1 LFEWYNFFKKKKNRR
16 GGKVSEFLTPERTVY
31 DSGVQFLRPK
41 SLDEFIGQENVKKK
55 LSLALEA
62 AKMRGEVLDHVLLA
76 GPPGLG
82 KTTLAHIIASELQTN
97 IHVTSGP
104 VLVKQG
110 DMAAILTSLERGDVL
125 FIDEI
130 HRLNK
135 AVEEL
140 LYSAI
145 EDFQIDIM
153 IGKGPS
159 AKSIRIDIQPFTLV
173 GATTRSGLLSSPLR
187 SRFGIILELDF
198 YTVKELKEIIKR
210 AASLMDVEIEDSA
223 AEMIAKRSRGTP
235 RIAIRLTKRVRDMLT
250 VVKADRINTDIVL
263 KTMEVLNIDAEG
275 LDEFDR
281 KILKTIIEIYRG
293 GPVGLNALAAS
304 LGVEAD
310 TLSEVYEPYL
320 LQAGFLARTPR
331 GRVATEKAYKH
342 LKYEVPENRLF

>member
-1 LFEWYNFFKKKKNRR
+1 MFGWYNFLRKEENRR

-62 AKMRGEVLDHVLLA
+62 AKMRGEILDHVLLA

-159 AKSIRIDIQPFTLV
+159 AKSIRIDVQPFTLV

-210 AASLMDVEIEDSA
+210 AANLMDVEIEDTA

-250 VVKADRINTDIVL
+250 VVKADRIDTDIVL
-263 KTMEVLNIDAEG
+263 KTMEVLNIDDEG

-281 KILKTIIEIYRG
+281 KILKTIIEIYKG

-331 GRVATEKAYKH
+331 GRVVTEKAYKH

>member
-1 LFEWYNFFKKKKNRR
+1 M
-16 GGKVSEFLTPERTVY
+16 SEFLTPERTVY

-210 AASLMDVEIEDSA
+210 AASLMDVEIEDAA

-263 KTMEVLNIDAEG
+263 KTMEVLNIDDEG

-331 GRVATEKAYKH
+331 GRIVTEKAYKH

>member
-1 LFEWYNFFKKKKNRR
+1 M
-16 GGKVSEFLTPERTVY
+16 SEFLTPERTVY

-82 KTTLAHIIASELQTN
+82 RTTLAHIIASELQTN

-210 AASLMDVEIEDSA
+210 AASLMDVEIEDAA

-263 KTMEVLNIDAEG
+263 KTMEVLNIDDEG

-331 GRVATEKAYKH
+331 GRIVTEKAYKH

>member
-1 LFEWYNFFKKKKNRR
+1 M
-16 GGKVSEFLTPERTVY
+16 SEFLTPERTVY

-173 GATTRSGLLSSPLR
+173 GATVRSGLLSSPLR

-210 AASLMDVEIEDSA
+210 AASLMDVEIEDAA

-263 KTMEVLNIDAEG
+263 KTMEVLNIDDEG

-331 GRVATEKAYKH
+331 GRIVTEKAYKH

>member
-1 LFEWYNFFKKKKNRR
+1 M
-16 GGKVSEFLTPERTVY
+16 SEFLTPERTVY

>member
-1 LFEWYNFFKKKKNRR
+1 M
-16 GGKVSEFLTPERTVY
+16 SEFLTPERTVY

-210 AASLMDVEIEDSA
+210 AASLMDVEIEDAA
-223 AEMIAKRSRGTP
+223 AEMIAKRSRGTG

-263 KTMEVLNIDAEG
+263 KTMEVLNIDDEG

-331 GRVATEKAYKH
+331 GRIVTEKAYKH

>member
-1 LFEWYNFFKKKKNRR
+1 M
-16 GGKVSEFLTPERTVY
+16 SEFLTPERTVY

-62 AKMRGEVLDHVLLA
+62 AKMRGEILDHVLLA

-159 AKSIRIDIQPFTLV
+159 AKSIRIDVQPFTLV

-210 AASLMDVEIEDSA
+210 AANLMDVEIEDTA

-250 VVKADRINTDIVL
+250 VVKADRIDTDIVL
-263 KTMEVLNIDAEG
+263 KTMEVLNIDDEG

-281 KILKTIIEIYRG
+281 KILKTIIEIYKG

-331 GRVATEKAYKH
+331 GRVVTEKAYKH

>member
-1 LFEWYNFFKKKKNRR
+1 M
-16 GGKVSEFLTPERTVY
+16 SEFLTPERTVY

-173 GATTRSGLLSSPLR
+173 GSTTRSGLLSSPLR

-210 AASLMDVEIEDSA
+210 AASLMDVEIEDAA

-263 KTMEVLNIDAEG
+263 KTMEVLNIDDEG

-331 GRVATEKAYKH
+331 GRIVTEKAYKH

>member
-1 LFEWYNFFKKKKNRR
+1 MKFEQKKQR
-16 GGKVSEFLTPERTVY
+16 GETVSDFLSPERTVY

-41 SLDEFIGQENVKKK
+41 SLDEFIGQEKVKRK
-55 LSLALEA
+55 LSLALKA
-62 AKMRGEVLDHVLLA
+62 AKMRGEILDHILLA

-82 KTTLAHIIASELQTN
+82 KTTLAHIIASEMQTN
-97 IHVTSGP
+97 IHITSGP
-104 VLVKQG
+104 VLAKQG

-135 AVEEL
+135 AVEEV

-187 SRFGIILELDF
+187 SRFGMILELDF
-198 YTVKELKEIIKR
+198 YTTEELKEIVKR
-210 AASLMDVEIEDSA
+210 AARLMDVEIEEEA

-250 VVKADRINTDIVL
+250 VEGADRIDIRIVQ
-263 KTMEVLNIDAEG
+263 KTMEILNIDEEG

-281 KILKTIIEIYRG
+281 KILKTIIEVYRG

-320 LQAGFLARTPR
+320 LQSGFIARTPR
-331 GRVATEKAYKH
+331 GRIATKKAYEH
-342 LKYEVPENRLF
+342 LKYEFPENRLF

>member
-1 LFEWYNFFKKKKNRR
+1 M
-16 GGKVSEFLTPERTVY
+16 SEFLTPERTVY
-31 DSGVQFLRPK
+31 DTGVQFLRPK

-198 YTVKELKEIIKR
+198 YTVRELKEIIKR
-210 AASLMDVEIEDSA
+210 AASLMDVEIEDAA

-263 KTMEVLNIDAEG
+263 KTMEVLNIDDEG

-331 GRVATEKAYKH
+331 GRVVTEKAYKH

>member
-1 LFEWYNFFKKKKNRR
+1 M
-16 GGKVSEFLTPERTVY
+16 SEFLTPERTVY

-135 AVEEL
+135 TVEEL

-210 AASLMDVEIEDSA
+210 AASLMDVEIEDTA

-263 KTMEVLNIDAEG
+263 KTMEILNIDDEG

-331 GRVATEKAYKH
+331 GRVVTEKAYKH

>member
-1 LFEWYNFFKKKKNRR
+1 
-16 GGKVSEFLTPERTVY
+16 
-31 DSGVQFLRPK
+31 
-41 SLDEFIGQENVKKK
+41 
-55 LSLALEA
+55 
-62 AKMRGEVLDHVLLA
+62 
-76 GPPGLG
+76 
-82 KTTLAHIIASELQTN
+82 
-97 IHVTSGP
+97 
-104 VLVKQG
+104 
-110 DMAAILTSLERGDVL
+110 VL

-135 AVEEL
+135 AVEEV

-187 SRFGIILELDF
+187 SRFGMILELDF
-198 YTVKELKEIIKR
+198 YTTEELKEIIKR
-210 AASLMDVEIEDSA
+210 AARLMDVEIEEEA

-250 VVKADRINTDIVL
+250 VEGADRIDIRIVQ
-263 KTMEVLNIDAEG
+263 KTMEILNIDEEG

-281 KILKTIIEIYRG
+281 KILKTIIEVYRG

-320 LQAGFLARTPR
+320 LQSGFIARTPR
-331 GRVATEKAYKH
+331 GRIATKKAYEH
-342 LKYEVPENRLF
+342 LKYEFPENRLF

>member
-1 LFEWYNFFKKKKNRR
+1 
-16 GGKVSEFLTPERTVY
+16 
-31 DSGVQFLRPK
+31 
-41 SLDEFIGQENVKKK
+41 
-55 LSLALEA
+55 
-62 AKMRGEVLDHVLLA
+62 
-76 GPPGLG
+76 
-82 KTTLAHIIASELQTN
+82 
-97 IHVTSGP
+97 
-104 VLVKQG
+104 
-110 DMAAILTSLERGDVL
+110 
-125 FIDEI
+125 
-130 HRLNK
+130 
-135 AVEEL
+135 
-140 LYSAI
+140 
-145 EDFQIDIM
+145 
-153 IGKGPS
+153 
-159 AKSIRIDIQPFTLV
+159 
-173 GATTRSGLLSSPLR
+173 
-187 SRFGIILELDF
+187 
-198 YTVKELKEIIKR
+198 
-210 AASLMDVEIEDSA
+210 
-223 AEMIAKRSRGTP
+223 MIAKRSRGTP

>member
-1 LFEWYNFFKKKKNRR
+1 M
-16 GGKVSEFLTPERTVY
+16 SEFLTPERTVY

-187 SRFGIILELDF
+187 SAFGIILELDF

-210 AASLMDVEIEDSA
+210 AASLMDVEIEDAA

-263 KTMEVLNIDAEG
+263 KTMEVLNIDDEG

-331 GRVATEKAYKH
+331 GRIVTEKAYKH

>member
-1 LFEWYNFFKKKKNRR
+1 M
-16 GGKVSEFLTPERTVY
+16 SDFLTPERTIY

-41 SLDEFIGQENVKKK
+41 TLDEFVGQEKVKKK
-55 LSLALEA
+55 LFLALEA
-62 AKMRGEVLDHVLLA
+62 AKMRGEILDHVLLA

-104 VLVKQG
+104 VLAKQG

-198 YTVKELKEIIKR
+198 YTIEELKEIIKR
-210 AASLMDVEIEDSA
+210 AASLMEVDIEDVA

-250 VVKADRINTDIVL
+250 IEKADKIDMDIVR
-263 KTMEVLNIDAEG
+263 KTMEVLNIDEEG
-275 LDEFDR
+275 LDDFDR
-281 KILKTIIEIYRG
+281 KILKTIIEVYKG

-304 LGVEAD
+304 LGIEPD
-310 TLSEVYEPYL
+310 TLTEVYEPYL
-320 LQAGFLARTPR
+320 LQSGFLARTPR
-331 GRVATEKAYKH
+331 GRIATEKAYKH
-342 LKYEVPENRLF
+342 LNYNFPENRLF